1 MVPIELSRLGVAQ
14 RGQNALRIS
23 AKDRAVRHVGEACDR
38 QRSRSHGVCEVIVR
52 RCLRRDPGLAAMRMY
67 IDGNGLAQDIERSSG
82 GLGRPGGGCR
92 AAGSNLAG
100 EHRVDRNQR
109 RAAHPVSRREGVP
122 LTAAIHAVLPRIW
135 RR

>member
-52 RCLRRDPGLAAMRMY
+52 RRLRRDPGLAAMRMY

-82 GLGRPGGGCR
+82 GR
-92 AAGSNLAG
+92 AAAVELRGPTSPASI
-100 EHRVDRNQR
+100 
-109 RAAHPVSRREGVP
+109 VSTEISAVP
-122 LTAAIHAVLPRIW
+122 HIQCRGAKACL
-135 RR
+135 